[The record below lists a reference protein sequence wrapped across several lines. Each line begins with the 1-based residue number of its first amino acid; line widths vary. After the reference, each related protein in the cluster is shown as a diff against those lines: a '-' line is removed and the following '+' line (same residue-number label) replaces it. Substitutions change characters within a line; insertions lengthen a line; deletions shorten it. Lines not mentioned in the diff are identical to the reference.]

1 MKLSSPGVGSAVAV
15 GGDDVGP
22 TLAAATGDPL
32 GGTLETA
39 DGLPG
44 ADVQPATSEAVRP
57 MEIRHAA
64 RDAPVFMLINTA
76 PGDRRVQP
84 ADRAP
89 GPRASERRQAPMT
102 TTVAANTPA
111 TPSQAR
117 P

>member
-1 MKLSSPGVGSAVAV
+1 MNVSSPSVGSAVAV
-15 GGDDVGP
+15 GGDDVGA
-22 TLAAATGDPL
+22 TLAAASGDAL
-32 GGTLETA
+32 GRMLEAA

-44 ADVQPATSEAVRP
+44 ADVQPATSEALMT

-64 RDAPVFMLINTA
+64 RVAPVFMLINTA

-102 TTVAANTPA
+102 STVAANTPA